1 MEVYRLKAFSPK
13 RVLIPVG
20 ARGTTSGL
28 LAIPG
33 RYREGAAV
41 VVAHGAGNDM
51 ESPLIASF
59 AEGLADAGYLTLR
72 FNFLYRDRGMK
83 TPDDEKTLVETWQAV
98 HRYITEEAGLPV
110 HTFIAAGKSLGGR
123 IASRMVSAGLLSA
136 DRLIFLGY
144 PLHPPQ
150 DRGKLRDAHLYT
162 IGIPMLFFAGTR
174 DPLCDLDLLKSVL
187 VRIKA
192 PWKLCTI
199 EGGDHSFQR
208 QGGSFDLS
216 VHDAIV
222 HETILWL
229 QEGQRVMK
237 GKDP

>member
-1 MEVYRLKAFSPK
+1 MGAFSLK
-13 RVLIPVG
+13 RVTIPVG
-20 ARGTTSGL
+20 AKGTTSGL

-51 ESPLIASF
+51 ESALIASF
-59 AEGLADAGYLTLR
+59 AGGLADAGYLSLR

-83 TPDDEKTLVETWQAV
+83 TPDDDKTLEETWQAV
-98 HRYITEEAGLPV
+98 YHFITEEAGLSV

-123 IASRMVSAGLLSA
+123 IASRMVSTGALPA

-144 PLHPPQ
+144 PLHPPG
-150 DRGKLRDAHLYT
+150 DREKLRDAHLYN
-162 IGIPMLFFAGTR
+162 IRIPMLFFAGTR
-174 DPLCDLDLLKSVL
+174 DPLCDMDLLKSVL
-187 VRIKA
+187 ARIRA

-199 EGGDHSFQR
+199 EGGDHSLQR
-208 QGGSFDLS
+208 HDGLPDPS
-216 VHDAIV
+216 VNDMIV

-229 QEGQRVMK
+229 QERQTAMK
-237 GKDP
+237 GQDP